1 MSSNEQTKPGWQKPE
16 NWTSWIPLLALGAVV
31 VYAWDKILPF
41 LLGLMENTL
50 LFAVYGAALTAI
62 VFVITSKDWH
72 RVAWILN
79 KRLMAWL
86 TNFVIRIDPIGIL
99 KDTYQEVLGKIKEVA
114 RSEASLREQIRSLEE
129 VIATGD
135 KEMEENWK
143 QMAAA
148 KKKAKAGDKSMGRTA
163 VLAGRQAGRIK
174 QSNVTL
180 NQLLTKL
187 RKFLDITVRM
197 REGAEFAAED
207 MKQTIVVEERKRK
220 AVKAA
225 YRALSLAN
233 QVIKGDKDRELYDQ
247 TLEYLNNDFFELIGQ
262 IEQFQA
268 DSENALNTMDL
279 QNMVFEEDAFAGLEA
294 WENKIV
300 SKGRVR
306 VDDGSDEQA
315 YAEQEE
321 LEAVQSEAPRK
332 KQQSYTDLFDIKK

>member
-1 MSSNEQTKPGWQKPE
+1 MSSNEQTKSGWQKPE
-16 NWTSWIPLLALGAVV
+16 NWTSWLPIVGAGLAV
-31 VYAWDKILPF
+31 VYAWDKVLPF

-62 VFVITSKDWH
+62 VFVVMSKDWH

-79 KRLMAWL
+79 RRLMAWL

-99 KDTYQEVLGKIKEVA
+99 KDTHQEVLEKIREVS
-114 RSEASLREQIRSLEE
+114 RSEGSLREQTRSLED

-148 KKKAKAGDKSMGRTA
+148 KKAAKDGNKSMGRTA

-207 MKQTIVVEERKRK
+207 MKQTITVEERKRK

-225 YRALSLAN
+225 YRAMSLAN
-233 QVIKGDKDRELYDQ
+233 QIIKGDKDRELYDM
-247 TLEYLNNDFFELIGQ
+247 TLEHLNNEHFELIGQ

-268 DSENALNTMDL
+268 DQENALNTMDL

-294 WENKIV
+294 WENKTV
-300 SKGRVR
+300 GKGRVR
-306 VDDGSDEQA
+306 VDEEQDEEAAQA
-315 YAEQEE
+315 
-321 LEAVQSEAPRK
+321 VAPAKR
-332 KQQSYTDLFDIKK
+332 QSYADLFDIKK

>member
-1 MSSNEQTKPGWQKPE
+1 MNEQTKPGWQRPE
-16 NWTSWIPLLALGAVV
+16 NWTSWIPVLAAGAAGI
-31 VYAWDKILPF
+31 YAWDKILPF
-41 LLGLMENTL
+41 LLNLMENTL
-50 LFAVYGAALTAI
+50 LFAIYGAALTAL
-62 VFVITSKDWH
+62 VFLVTSKDWH
-72 RVAWILN
+72 RVVWILN
-79 KRLMAWL
+79 KRLWAWL

-99 KDTYQEVLGKIKEVA
+99 KDTHGEVLEKIKEIS
-114 RSEASLREQIRSLEE
+114 RSEASLREQIRSLED
-129 VIATGD
+129 VIETGD

-148 KKKAKAGDKSMGRTA
+148 KKAAKAGNKSMGRTA

-207 MKQTIVVEERKRK
+207 MKQTIGVEERRRK

-225 YRALSLAN
+225 YKALSLAN
-233 QVIKGDKDRELYDQ
+233 QIIKGDKDRELYDM
-247 TLEYLNNDFFELIGQ
+247 TLEHLNNEHFELIGQ

-268 DSENALNTMDL
+268 ASENALNTMDL

-294 WENKIV
+294 WENKTV
-300 SKGRVR
+300 GKGRVR
-306 VDDGSDEQA
+306 VDDGSGEQA
-315 YAEQEE
+315 AAEQED
-321 LEAVQSEAPRK
+321 LEASRTDAPRK